1 VKSLRQGKLVYPGP
15 LDVPHAW
22 AYLPDLAQAF
32 VAVAL
37 QHAHLQGHHDLPF
50 AGHNLTGGELLQGV
64 QTAAAELQL
73 AAVDRTWRH
82 GSLPWWL
89 MRTLSPLV
97 PTWREISEMAY
108 LWHEAH
114 ALDDSALRQLLQ
126 GAGAAPK
133 RTELADALRCA
144 LHTASQNQFNP

>member
-1 VKSLRQGKLVYPGP
+1 
-15 LDVPHAW
+15 
-22 AYLPDLAQAF
+22 
-32 VAVAL
+32 
-37 QHAHLQGHHDLPF
+37 LQGHHDLPF
-50 AGHNLTGGELLQGV
+50 AGHNLTGRELLQGV

-114 ALDDSALRQLLQ
+114 ALDDSALRALLANTGQ
-126 GAGAAPK
+126 SLASTDAG
-133 RTELADALRCA
+133 TALRCA
-144 LHTASQNQFNP
+144 LQHQFMLQGPLS